1 MTKLTTVAFDAD
13 DTLWE
18 CERFF
23 RISQKTFAD
32 MLADYADPK
41 HLDERLEA
49 IQRQSLGNYGYGI
62 KNFVLSMIE
71 TAIEVTDGRV
81 PAKRIK
87 EILDVGHEMSKH
99 PIDLI
104 PGAVETLD
112 AVADRYR
119 IVLLTKG
126 DLFDQERKVAAS
138 GLADRFAAI
147 EIVSDKTVDTYGR
160 VFADHGDGPER
171 GMMVGNSMRSDVRPA
186 LDAGS
191 WGVFVPHELS
201 WSHEHAE
208 APDAHPRFHEISAL
222 LELPTLLERIA
233 SD

>member
-23 RISQKTFAD
+23 RISQKTFAA
-32 MLADYADPK
+32 MLAEYAEPA
-41 HLDERLEA
+41 HLDARLEA
-49 IQRQSLGNYGYGI
+49 IQRQSLGHYGYGI

-71 TAIEVTDGRV
+71 TAIEITDGRI
-81 PAKRIK
+81 PAARIK
-87 EILDVGHEMSKH
+87 EILDVGHEMTKH

-138 GLADRFAAI
+138 GIADRFAAI

-171 GMMVGNSMRSDVRPA
+171 GMMVLGSGAMIVDVVPDSPADRAGLSEGDLLVAIEGEEIDEKSDLA
-186 LDAGS
+186 AMIAE
-191 WGVFVPHELS
+191 HEPGAKVTI
-201 WSHEHAE
+201 EVE
-208 APDAHPRFHEISAL
+208 
-222 LELPTLLERIA
+222 
-233 SD
+233 